1 MPEYFNIRTSINVIH
16 HINRMKEKTHDHLM
30 YITSCTKDVEKA
42 FDKFQYAFMIK
53 KKNALHK
60 LEINRMKPRY

>member
-53 KKNALHK
+53 KNYAYLKGK
-60 LEINRMKPRY
+60 VGGMGK